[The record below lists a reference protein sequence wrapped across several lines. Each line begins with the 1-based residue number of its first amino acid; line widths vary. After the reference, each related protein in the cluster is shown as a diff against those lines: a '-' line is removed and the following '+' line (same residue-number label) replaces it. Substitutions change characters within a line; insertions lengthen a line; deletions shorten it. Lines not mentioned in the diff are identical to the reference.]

1 MKIQTISAIGL
12 ALATTPLSA
21 GPAAAQGGDAAY
33 CHALTEAYQNYA
45 SGNNDRHMTFG
56 QNADVSVAIDKCKA
70 GDMSGIPVLEQA
82 LKNAKLDL
90 PKHG

>member
-1 MKIQTISAIGL
+1 MKISSICIIGL

-21 GPAAAQGGDAAY
+21 GPAAAQGVDAAY
-33 CHALTEAYQNYA
+33 CRALTETYENYA
-45 SGNNDRHMTFG
+45 GNSNDRHMTMG
-56 QNADVSVAIDKCKA
+56 QNASVGVAIDKCKA